1 MNGTIALTP
10 QIAQPARP
18 SSTRLSTWIGLFVSL
33 FGMLLIREGLKPF
46 FPAYSFAG
54 AVWREGLMFALA
66 AALLFFIKYVEKQP
80 LSSIGLRTSGWAKS
94 LLWGLVTG
102 IMGLAVAG
110 AMAHWLNYGHGAGA
124 TAMDRYPL
132 WLVMVIVIRA
142 GIVEELCY
150 RGYAIERLQS
160 LGLGKW
166 AAVAIPLVIF
176 SAGHWT
182 GGAANIAIAFVL
194 GAMLT
199 GLYVWRRDLPA
210 NMFAHFFVDF
220 VGNVLPRLLA

>member
-1 MNGTIALTP
+1 
-10 QIAQPARP
+10 
-18 SSTRLSTWIGLFVSL
+18 
-33 FGMLLIREGLKPF
+33 MLLIREGLRPF

-66 AALLFFIKYVEKQP
+66 AVLIFFIKFVERRP
-80 LSSIGLRTSGWAKS
+80 LSSVGLRTSGWAKS
-94 LLWGLVTG
+94 LLWGVVTG
-102 IMGLAVAG
+102 IVGLAVAG

-124 TAMDRYPL
+124 TAMDKYPL

-142 GIVEELCY
+142 GIVEELFY

-160 LGLGKW
+160 LGLGRRV
-166 AAVAIPLVIF
+166 AVAIPLVIF

-182 GGAANIAIAFVL
+182 GGTANIAIAFVL

-199 GLYVWRRDLPA
+199 GLYLWRRDLSA
-210 NMFAHFFVDF
+210 NMFAHFFVDL
-220 VGNVLPRLLA
+220 VGNVLPRLFA